1 MEKGYGAVSHKLFNK
16 YDFHVLYE
24 FWIKFQ
30 SIVSIQSFTFLRYEK
45 SSEYE
50 KEKRIRSIANSSNRR
65 NFNDDDTE
73 GKENKKNLSIQNRSR
88 NALLNINNSNK
99 ETSSKP
105 PQSPKAKPKVKEATK
120 PVPKTENKPAT
131 ASKAIKQVKPVAK
144 DEVIEPP
151 TPPRKTWREKVAEQ
165 EKEEMEEKRKQEE
178 EKKRKEEEAL
188 KKENETLTEEE
199 KQERDEAKAAARAI
213 REKIEAQL
221 AEQFPIEPPKKST
234 KANNTAPEEAETSPD
249 SESKSK
255 EEGEKEDED
264 SHGTKKMKSDFDAK
278 MIAMEQEMSAGR
290 SKLAKLRERIR
301 RAKGVVKEADT
312 ALDDSKNS

>member
-1 MEKGYGAVSHKLFNK
+1 MG
-16 YDFHVLYE
+16 
-24 FWIKFQ
+24 
-30 SIVSIQSFTFLRYEK
+30 
-45 SSEYE
+45 
-50 KEKRIRSIANSSNRR
+50 
-65 NFNDDDTE
+65 
-73 GKENKKNLSIQNRSR
+73 
-88 NALLNINNSNK
+88 
-99 ETSSKP
+99 
-105 PQSPKAKPKVKEATK
+105 
-120 PVPKTENKPAT
+120 
-131 ASKAIKQVKPVAK
+131 
-144 DEVIEPP
+144 
-151 TPPRKTWREKVAEQ
+151 TWREKVAEQ
-165 EKEEMEEKRKQEE
+165 EKEEMEEKRKQ

-221 AEQFPIEPPKKST
+221 AEQFPIEPPKKSSKT
-234 KANNTAPEEAETSPD
+234 NNTAPDEAETSPD

-255 EEGEKEDED
+255 EDGEKEDED

-312 ALDDSKNS
+312 AIDDSKKS

>member
-1 MEKGYGAVSHKLFNK
+1 M
-16 YDFHVLYE
+16 
-24 FWIKFQ
+24 
-30 SIVSIQSFTFLRYEK
+30 
-45 SSEYE
+45 
-50 KEKRIRSIANSSNRR
+50 
-65 NFNDDDTE
+65 
-73 GKENKKNLSIQNRSR
+73 
-88 NALLNINNSNK
+88 
-99 ETSSKP
+99 
-105 PQSPKAKPKVKEATK
+105 
-120 PVPKTENKPAT
+120 
-131 ASKAIKQVKPVAK
+131 AK

-221 AEQFPIEPPKKST
+221 AEQFPIEPPKKSAKT
-234 KANNTAPEEAETSPD
+234 NNTAPEEAETSPD

-255 EEGEKEDED
+255 EDGEKEDED

-312 ALDDSKNS
+312 AIDDSKKS